1 MWQQKDYA
9 SRDELQAL
17 QLSRLIETVEY
28 AYKKVPFYRK
38 KLEAAGVRPGDIKD
52 LEDIQ
57 LLPFTTKEDMRNNY
71 PYGLFA
77 VPMKDVV
84 RIHASSGTTGRPVV
98 MGYTQKDLEN
108 WREQVARVCYM
119 AGVRDE
125 DIVQIS
131 FGYGLFTGGFGLH
144 YGVEKL
150 GATVVPFSSG
160 NTERQLMLM
169 QDFKTNVL
177 VSTPSFALYMAEAA
191 EDMGFSPKDFGL
203 RLGLFGGEPCP
214 DNLRHAI
221 ESRWG
226 LKATLNYGLTEIVG
240 PGVSGECDALE
251 GMHIC
256 EDHFYP
262 EIIDPYTL
270 HPLPP
275 GHEGEMVFTTLSK
288 EGVPVIRYRTRDIT
302 SIIPQPCP
310 CGRSIRRMSYIT
322 GRTDDMLIVKGVN
335 VFPSQVE
342 DVLAQVEEVSPHYI
356 LLVHREKDY
365 IKDLEV
371 HVELTEEGFTDR
383 FSDLEKIEAKI
394 SGRLKAVLSVT
405 LKVRLMEPKSLER
418 TTGKAQRI
426 VEIVKNNSAPTSR
439 I

>member
-1 MWQQKDYA
+1 MWQQNDYLPREEMQA
-9 SRDELQAL
+9 VQLARLQ
-17 QLSRLIETVEY
+17 ETVKY
-28 AYKKVPFYRK
+28 AYENVPFYRN
-38 KLEAAGVRPGDIKD
+38 KLDQAGFRPGDIQT

-57 LLPFTTKEDMRNNY
+57 ALPLTTKEDMRNNY

-77 VPMKDVV
+77 VPMKEVV

-98 MGYTQKDLEN
+98 MGYTQKDLET
-108 WREQVARVCYM
+108 WSEQAARICYM
-119 AGVRDE
+119 AGVRDD

-144 YGVEKL
+144 YGMEKL

-191 EDMGFSPKDFGL
+191 QEMGFSPRDFGL

-214 DNLRHAI
+214 ENLRQAI
-221 ESRWG
+221 ENKWG

-240 PGVSGECDALE
+240 PGISGECQAVQ

-262 EIIDPYTL
+262 EIIDPATL
-270 HPLPP
+270 RPLPP
-275 GHEGEMVFTTLSK
+275 GEEGEMVFTTLSK

-302 SIIPQPCP
+302 SIIPEPCP
-310 CGRSIRRMSYIT
+310 CGRSNSRMSYIT

-342 DVLAQVEEVSPHYI
+342 EVLAQVEEVSPHYL
-356 LLVHREKDY
+356 LLVHREKDF
-365 IKDLEV
+365 IKDVEV
-371 HVELTEEGFTDR
+371 QVELTEEGFTDS
-383 FSDLEKIEAKI
+383 FQELQKIEEKI
-394 SGRLKAVLSVT
+394 SNRLKAVLSVT

-426 VEIVKNNSAPTSR
+426 VEKNQASASS
-439 I
+439 

>member
-1 MWQQKDYA
+1 MWQQKDSI
-9 SRDELQAL
+9 SRDELQTL
-17 QLSRLIETVEY
+17 QLSRLQETVRY
-28 AYKKVPFYRK
+28 AYEKVPFYRK
-38 KLEAAGVRPGDIKD
+38 KLQEAGMHPGEFKTLDD
-52 LEDIQ
+52 LQ
-57 LLPFTTKEDMRNNY
+57 ALPFTTKEEMRDNY

-77 VPMKDVV
+77 VPMKEVV

-98 MGYTQKDLEN
+98 MGYTRKDLDN
-108 WREQVARVCYM
+108 WKEQVARICLM
-119 AGVRDE
+119 AGVCDE

-169 QDFKTNVL
+169 QDFQTNVL

-191 EDMGFSPKDFGL
+191 LEMGLNPRDFGL

-214 DNLRHAI
+214 DNLRQAI
-221 ESRWG
+221 EDRWG

-240 PGVSGECDALE
+240 PGVSGECEAVQ

-256 EDHFYP
+256 EDHFFP
-262 EIIDPYTL
+262 EIIHPETR

-275 GHEGEMVFTTLSK
+275 GEAGEMVFTTLSK

-302 SIIPQPCP
+302 SLLPAACS
-310 CGRSIRRMSYIT
+310 CGRTTRRMGYIT

-342 DVLAQVEEVSPHYI
+342 EVLAQVEEVSPYYV
-356 LLVHREKDY
+356 LVVHREKDY
-365 IKDLEV
+365 IKDVEV
-371 HVELTEEGFTDR
+371 QVELTDEGFTDSFR
-383 FSDLEKIEAKI
+383 ELQKIEEKI
-394 SGRLKAVLSVT
+394 SSRLKAVLSVT
-405 LKVRLMEPKSLER
+405 LRVRLMEPKSLER

-426 VEIVKNNSAPTSR
+426 VEHPSTTAPR
-439 I
+439 R

>member
-1 MWQQKDYA
+1 MWQQKDYM
-9 SRDELQAL
+9 SRDELQTV
-17 QLSRLIETVEY
+17 QLSLLKETVQY
-28 AYKKVPFYRK
+28 AYEKVPFYRA
-38 KLEAAGVRPGDIKD
+38 KLDEAGVYPR
-52 LEDIQ
+52 DIQ
-57 LLPFTTKEDMRNNY
+57 SLDDIRVLPFTTKEDMRNNY

-77 VPMKDVV
+77 VPMKEVV
-84 RIHASSGTTGRPVV
+84 RIHASSGTTGRPIV

-108 WREQVARVCYM
+108 WKEQVARICFM
-119 AGVRDE
+119 AGVRDD

-169 QDFKTNVL
+169 QDFHTNVL

-191 EDMGFSPKDFGL
+191 EDMGFSPRDFGL

-214 DNLRHAI
+214 YNMRQAI
-221 ESRWG
+221 ESKWG
-226 LKATLNYGLTEIVG
+226 LKATQNYGLTEIVG
-240 PGVSGECDALE
+240 PGVSGDCEVVH

-262 EIIDPYTL
+262 EIIDPATL
-270 HPLPP
+270 RPLPP
-275 GHEGEMVFTTLSK
+275 GKDGEIVFTTLSK
-288 EGVPVIRYRTRDIT
+288 EGVPVIRYRTRDIA
-302 SIIPQPCP
+302 SIIPEPCP
-310 CGRSIRRMSYIT
+310 CGRTSRRMSYIT

-342 DVLAQVEEVSPHYI
+342 EVLAQVEEVSPYY
-356 LLVHREKDY
+356 LLMVHREKDY

-371 HVELTEEGFTDR
+371 HVELTEDGFTDSFR
-383 FSDLEKIEAKI
+383 ELQKIEEKI

-418 TTGKAQRI
+418 TTGKARRI
-426 VEIVKNNSAPTSR
+426 VEKNPAPTPQS
-439 I
+439 